1 MASLTSGKLGVAVS
15 KTSHIS
21 EAYASFCKGGG
32 DLITKDVHGNFLA
45 RKTVS
50 GVISSTITILGK
62 AVAPELRYTDRNV
75 LLLRNGDKDD
85 AKTCIATR
93 SGIRLLPGNVVYD
106 RSPVAES
113 ETIAAGLENGKPVV
127 IQKSQQ

>member
-1 MASLTSGKLGVAVS
+1 M
-15 KTSHIS
+15 
-21 EAYASFCKGGG
+21 
-32 DLITKDVHGNFLA
+32 
-45 RKTVS
+45 
-50 GVISSTITILGK
+50 ISSTITILGK